1 MSATDSD
8 LSTTAGNARRGFS
21 GLQVLGI
28 IFAVILV
35 TAGATYWFVRS
46 YVYARDFKPVE
57 LSISEQTRLDSK
69 LAAIGLTPQDVLP
82 NAKRA
87 QPTAAD
93 FDADGRLKPERY
105 SEDGASRDIELS
117 ERELN
122 ALVASNPELARRFAV
137 DLSDNLASARIVV
150 PVDPDFPIMGGRTLR
165 VNAGLELKY
174 GSGKPVVILRGVS
187 VMGVP
192 IPNSWLGNLKN
203 VDLVEQFGGDPGF
216 WQAFADGVESIE
228 IRDGGLHVQLKE

>member
-1 MSATDSD
+1 MSTTNSD
-8 LSTTAGNARRGFS
+8 LAAPTQARKRGFS

-28 IFAVILV
+28 VFAVILV
-35 TAGATYWFVRS
+35 TAGLTYWFVRS
-46 YVYARDFKPVE
+46 YVYAREFKPVE

-69 LAAIGLTPQDVLP
+69 LAAIGLAPEDVLP
-82 NAKRA
+82 NANRRA
-87 QPTAAD
+87 PTAED

-105 SEDGASRDIELS
+105 SEEGASRDIALS

-150 PVDPDFPIMGGRTLR
+150 PVDPDFPVFGGKTLR

-174 GSGKPVVILRGVS
+174 GNARPIVILRGIS

-192 IPNSWLGNLKN
+192 IPNAWMGNLKN

-216 WQAFADGVESIE
+216 WQAFADGIDAIE
-228 IRDGGLHVQLKE
+228 IQDGALQIRLKE